1 MTARRLEIPLVLPL
15 VLLLVLVLPSLLVA
29 GAAAFGAATTS
40 VRSRPPSALA
50 LAGRATHYDVL
61 GASRG
66 ASAAVLKERYRA
78 LARRT
83 HPDAAPAR
91 AGGEAAYDFHDVSSA
106 WRVLG
111 DERERRRYDRS
122 RGGDRRRAGGGGPHS
137 AGGGLPGRGGRARRP
152 QRPRQGLP
160 PRLRGVLPRPSP
172 RRALSG
178 GAPEVSEGGEGPR
191 RAKQKGHAAPHRAAG
206 RSVGCRRVGPPLRH
220 RSLVHPLYS

>member
-1 MTARRLEIPLVLPL
+1 MTARRLEILLVLPL

-122 RGGDRRRAGGGGPHS
+122 LMGEEVVEAAEALMDRMGDAAGIA
-137 AGGGLPGRGGRARRP
+137 AGLVGAALTLPGAAFQAGEDARA
-152 QRPRQGLP
+152 
-160 PRLRGVLPRPSP
+160 
-172 RRALSG
+172 ALSG
-178 GAPEVSEGGEGPR
+178 LG
-191 RAKQKGHAAPHRAAG
+191 RAFHRAFEESSRVHRHAARYP
-206 RSVGCRRVGPPLRH
+206 VGLRR
-220 RSLVHPLYS
+220 